1 MASSVQGTF
10 ITGLDIFDEKEQEK
24 LAERAKRFALKPED
38 IHSFTDQDLQD
49 LYDSLGVN
57 TANENEVKFKSI
69 HLFGLE
75 DMTVE
80 DIVEY
85 FASYS
90 PEGIEW
96 VDSNSCNVVW
106 LDSLSAARALHFKSK
121 AINGMPARA
130 PRDTFPADFIDDVD
144 EVETG
149 QSVLLKNR
157 DVEMQDELG
166 KVFLPK
172 PKLGNAVDISEITIP
187 IPPGYWRLAN
197 AHPRT
202 KCMLVRFGRVTD
214 KLPFK
219 SEKCG
224 KYYKRLTSQNK
235 FIPESKKKELKTI
248 FERNKDLVTPASK
261 NPWGSL
267 ARNWDQD
274 SQFRE
279 KEPVVYQLSDDDVEV
294 VEVKNSK
301 LSSRLGTKR
310 KVDIEKPAKPVNSLP
325 ADDESEKKRTKVPR
339 MKMYAD
345 EEEENQKRRRILTKI
360 QNQKD
365 QIDQRERERDL
376 RDILGHTNSKLDS
389 KKDIDHSVDLGTKLK
404 NRNKRM
410 VFAVDRSPFEHLDYL
425 YPDERDAL
433 VDARRDLMS
442 DRRELIADRRDLI
455 NERRDLLKDRIELR
469 SRDRESSDRHR
480 SVLLKPR
487 NEVIDGHKGHRS
499 SRRRT
504 PERTM
509 HSDRMHSS
517 KPVLQGRRRRKSH
530 SSEKP
535 RSKVSVV
542 VRTAKKP
549 TVASTVW
556 SKVAAKEKSTSR
568 SESDESNSSSND
580 SSGSS
585 SGSDSDSEG
594 SDGESSSSHSSATR
608 AARNPDRPG
617 FDKRRLSRKIMHKS
631 PLKITTTNELYT
643 RKRQNRF

>member
-1 MASSVQGTF
+1 MASSMRGSGTF
-10 ITGLDIFDEKEQEK
+10 ITGIDIFDEKEQGK

-57 TANENEVKFKSI
+57 TANESEVKFKSI

-121 AINGMPARA
+121 VIIGMPARE
-130 PRDTFPADFIDDVD
+130 PRDTFPKDFIDDID
-144 EVETG
+144 ELETG
-149 QSVLLKNR
+149 QSILLKNR

-172 PKLGNAVDISEITIP
+172 PKPENAVDISEITIP

-219 SEKCG
+219 SEKCS
-224 KYYKRLTSQNK
+224 KYYKRLTSQKN

-248 FERNKDLVTPASK
+248 FERNKDLVAPPSK

-267 ARNWDQD
+267 ARNWDED

-279 KEPVVYQLSDDDVEV
+279 KEPVVYQLSDDDDEV
-294 VEVKNSK
+294 VEVKSSK
-301 LSSRLGTKR
+301 LLSRLGTKR
-310 KVDIEKPAKPVNSLP
+310 KVIEKNSKPANSLH

-345 EEEENQKRRRILTKI
+345 EEEENQKRRRILMKI

-365 QIDQRERERDL
+365 QIDKNERERDL
-376 RDILGHTNSKLDS
+376 RDILGHTNSKLIS
-389 KKDIDHSVDLGTKLK
+389 KKDIDHNVDLGTKLK

-425 YPDERDAL
+425 YPDDRNAL

-442 DRRELIADRRDLI
+442 DRRDMI

-469 SRDRESSDRHR
+469 SRDRESSGRHR
-480 SVLLKPR
+480 SVLIKPAS
-487 NEVIDGHKGHRS
+487 EVIDGHKSHRS

-517 KPVLQGRRRRKSH
+517 KPVLQGRRRRKSR

-542 VRTAKKP
+542 VRTPKKP

-556 SKVAAKEKSTSR
+556 SKVSAKSSPSGKSTSK

-585 SGSDSDSEG
+585 SGSDSDSEE
-594 SDGESSSSHSSATR
+594 SDGDSSSSHSSTTR
-608 AARNPDRPG
+608 TARNPDRPG

-643 RKRQNRF
+643 RKRQHRF